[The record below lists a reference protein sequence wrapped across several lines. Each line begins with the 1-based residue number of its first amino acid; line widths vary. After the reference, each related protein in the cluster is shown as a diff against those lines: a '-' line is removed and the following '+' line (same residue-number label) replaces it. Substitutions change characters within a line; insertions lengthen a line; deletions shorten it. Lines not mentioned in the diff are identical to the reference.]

1 MDTAAT
7 AFLMAGVITTTR
19 NGSEP
24 ASPSLFFED
33 MEPGQS
39 ISSRSEQISKAEL
52 VAFAKVW
59 DPLPIHVD
67 EAIGATVF
75 GSLTAPGLYMLA
87 IKQRLIHTLPV
98 QNVIA
103 SLGYDE
109 VRFHAPLRPGDTVTL
124 RQEWVSCRPSNSKPD
139 RGIVVLR
146 FSLINQEGTT
156 VMSHLDTVLV
166 RRRPAFAQG

>member
-1 MDTAAT
+1 MASSTSTAQDGSAT
-7 AFLMAGVITTTR
+7 VK
-19 NGSEP
+19 S
-24 ASPSLFFED
+24 SLFFED

-39 ISSRSEQISKAEL
+39 MSSRPELISKEEL
-52 VAFAKVW
+52 VAFAKAW

-67 EAIGATVF
+67 EDIGVKVF
-75 GSLTAPGLYMLA
+75 GSLTSPGLYMLA

-109 VRFHAPLRPGDTVTL
+109 VRFHAPIRPGDTVTL
-124 RQEWVSCRPSNSKPD
+124 RQEWISRRASSSKPD

-146 FSLINQEGTT
+146 FSLINQEGAT
-156 VMSHLDTVLV
+156 VMSHLDTILV
-166 RRRPAFAQG
+166 KRRTP

>member
-1 MDTAAT
+1 MDAAKTAALMT
-7 AFLMAGVITTTR
+7 APTPNERV
-19 NGSEP
+19 
-24 ASPSLFFED
+24 ASASADQPLFFED
-33 MEPGQS
+33 MEPGQFLT
-39 ISSRSEQISKAEL
+39 SRPERIEKQEL
-52 VAFAKVW
+52 LTFARVW

-67 EAIGATVF
+67 EDVGVKVF

-109 VRFHAPLRPGDTVTL
+109 VRFHAPLRPGDIVTL
-124 RQEWVSCRPSNSKPD
+124 RMEWVSRRVSESKPD
-139 RGIVVLR
+139 RGVVVLR

-156 VMSHLDTVLV
+156 IMSHRDTVLV
-166 RRRPAFAQG
+166 KRRSS

>member
-1 MDTAAT
+1 MARHCGAA
-7 AFLMAGVITTTR
+7 LEG
-19 NGSEP
+19 EP
-24 ASPSLFFED
+24 LFFED

-39 ISSRSEQISKAEL
+39 LSSRPEQISQQEL
-52 VAFAKVW
+52 VAFAKAW

-67 EAIGATVF
+67 EAIGVKVF

-87 IKQRLIHTLPV
+87 IKQLLIHTLPV

-124 RQEWVSCRPSNSKPD
+124 RQDWVSRRASNSKPD

-146 FSLINQEGTT
+146 FSLINQDGTT

-166 RRRPAFAQG
+166 MRRSAREQV